1 MATNTIPVNQGASST
16 YANTADE
23 MQQGLD
29 AAIAAVATET
39 IQAAGPS
46 LPLGQQS
53 AQGVVRPAV
62 RTTQGTQML
71 SNETLVQSFRQTSG
85 E

>member
-1 MATNTIPVNQGASST
+1 
-16 YANTADE
+16 

-39 IQAAGPS
+39 APAAGSS

-53 AQGVVRPAV
+53 AQGVVRPA
-62 RTTQGTQML
+62 TQLTQGTQML
-71 SNETLVQSFRQTSG
+71 SNEMLVQNFRQTSG